1 MYRLIIADD
10 EENIRNGMA
19 NSLPWR
25 EWGYEVAAVCA
36 SGQEVLDR
44 MEDCR
49 PDVVLSDIRMPGM
62 DGVELMQR
70 LSREY
75 PQVKIVILSGY
86 SDFKYLNMSIR
97 SHVAEY
103 LLKPTDIDDFEET
116 FRRLKAAMDHER
128 LRRAQITESVL
139 RHFHVWL
146 TAMLGGVATPEDTDR
161 FLPMLTEA
169 GIDLD
174 NLQVAA
180 FVLDGHGGDERPDQ
194 VALWRRVWEVTAALP
209 AGPLRRLSFLLG
221 EGDMVVLY
229 SSGEEIAPGDVRADI
244 EAIQRAVRDGLR
256 VTLSAGVS
264 DLCTEPGMLPQAYE
278 QANCSA
284 KQSAFAGQ
292 EAVYFFSQMQKE
304 RPAGMPYFDT
314 EQVEKALLAQDYDAL
329 RAEIDR
335 VLLPLAESLPEYRAV
350 DQLCLSL
357 LFHVS
362 LWGLRYGIQMEEVL
376 RALGAHYTDV
386 YQSET
391 LAAKRDFVLACLFGC
406 QQALAARRRSHSHA
420 VKSVAMRVR
429 EYVDAE
435 YCSNNNALFE
445 SYSRLVRQERI
456 GAIYMPA
463 RREVLDFRDPN
474 QVTTLLVKQF
484 EALDVANPDKLGRF
498 FFYPLQKNFLSTET
512 YGEPRRDMVVLGSRQ
527 DLGMQV
533 LMSQINPHF
542 LYNTLESIVW
552 KAGEAGRP
560 DIGKLASSLGK
571 LYRLSISGGL
581 FVPLEQE
588 LEHVQMYMNIQR
600 SRYGNKV
607 DYEVRLHGVGMDRAA
622 LARLRDQIVH
632 GRKPRAEANYRSTG
646 IGLHNIGARLRLY
659 AGSSSCIRVQSKLQ
673 FGTRVTL
680 ELPWR
685 AIGTES

>member
-161 FLPMLTEA
+161 FMPMLTEA

-221 EGDMVVLY
+221 GEDMVVLY

-335 VLLPLAESLPEYRAV
+335 VLLPLAERLPEYRAV

-435 YCSNNNALFE
+435 YCSNAL
-445 SYSRLVRQERI
+445 S
-456 GAIYMPA
+456 
-463 RREVLDFRDPN
+463 
-474 QVTTLLVKQF
+474 
-484 EALDVANPDKLGRF
+484 
-498 FFYPLQKNFLSTET
+498 
-512 YGEPRRDMVVLGSRQ
+512 
-527 DLGMQV
+527 
-533 LMSQINPHF
+533 
-542 LYNTLESIVW
+542 LESVAAYVHKTPAYISRVFKNELGCNFSDYLTEKRMRVAAW
-552 KAGEAGRP
+552 RRGE
-560 DIGKLASSLGK
+560 KLL
-571 LYRLSISGGL
+571 LT
-581 FVPLEQE
+581 VTD
-588 LEHVQMYMNIQR
+588 N
-600 SRYGNKV
+600 
-607 DYEVRLHGVGMDRAA
+607 GVGMDRAA

-659 AGSSSCIRVQSKLQ
+659 AGSSSCIRVQSKPQ

>member
-44 MEDCR
+44 MADCR

-180 FVLDGHGGDERPDQ
+180 FVLDGHGGDGRPDQ

-221 EGDMVVLY
+221 GEDMVVLY

-463 RREVLDFRDPN
+463 RREVLDFPGPQPGHDP
-474 QVTTLLVKQF
+474 
-484 EALDVANPDKLGRF
+484 
-498 FFYPLQKNFLSTET
+498 
-512 YGEPRRDMVVLGSRQ
+512 
-527 DLGMQV
+527 
-533 LMSQINPHF
+533 
-542 LYNTLESIVW
+542 
-552 KAGEAGRP
+552 AGQA
-560 DIGKLASSLGK
+560 
-571 LYRLSISGGL
+571 
-581 FVPLEQE
+581 V
-588 LEHVQMYMNIQR
+588 
-600 SRYGNKV
+600 
-607 DYEVRLHGVGMDRAA
+607 
-622 LARLRDQIVH
+622 
-632 GRKPRAEANYRSTG
+632 
-646 IGLHNIGARLRLY
+646 
-659 AGSSSCIRVQSKLQ
+659 
-673 FGTRVTL
+673 
-680 ELPWR
+680 
-685 AIGTES
+685 

>member
-19 NSLPWR
+19 HSLPWR
-25 EWGYEVAAVCA
+25 EWGYEVVALCA

-44 MEDCR
+44 MEGCR

-70 LSREY
+70 LSRDH

-97 SHVAEY
+97 NHVAEY

-116 FRRLKAAMDHER
+116 FRRLKSTMDHER

-146 TAMLGGVATPEDTDR
+146 TAMLGGTAAPEDTDR

-174 NLQVAA
+174 NLQIAA

-194 VALWRRVWEVTAALP
+194 VALWRRVWEVVAALP
-209 AGPLRRLSFLLG
+209 GGGLHRLPFLLG
-221 EGDMVVLY
+221 GEDMVVLY
-229 SSGEEIAPGDVRADI
+229 SSGEEIAPADVRADI
-244 EAIQRAVRDGLR
+244 EAIQQAVRDGLR

-292 EAVYFFSQMQKE
+292 ESVYFFCQMQRE

-314 EQVEKALLAQDYDAL
+314 EQVEKALLAQDYEAL

-335 VLLPLAESLPEYRAV
+335 VLLPLAEQLPEYRTV

-376 RALGAHYTDV
+376 RTLGAHYTDI

-406 QQALAARRRSHSHA
+406 QQALARRRSHSHT

-435 YCSNNNALFE
+435 YCSNAL
-445 SYSRLVRQERI
+445 S
-456 GAIYMPA
+456 
-463 RREVLDFRDPN
+463 
-474 QVTTLLVKQF
+474 
-484 EALDVANPDKLGRF
+484 
-498 FFYPLQKNFLSTET
+498 
-512 YGEPRRDMVVLGSRQ
+512 
-527 DLGMQV
+527 
-533 LMSQINPHF
+533 
-542 LYNTLESIVW
+542 LESVAAYVHKTPAYISRVF
-552 KAGEAGRP
+552 KNELGCNFSDYLTEKRMRLAAQLLAKPE
-560 DIGKLASSLGK
+560 GKV
-571 LYRLSISGGL
+571 YRI
-581 FVPLEQE
+581 
-588 LEHVQMYMNIQR
+588 
-600 SRYGNKV
+600 
-607 DYEVRLHGVGMDRAA
+607 AA
-622 LARLRDQIVH
+622 QC
-632 GRKPRAEANYRSTG
+632 G
-646 IGLHNIGARLRLY
+646 Y
-659 AGSSSCIRVQSKLQ
+659 ADTSNFIRVFKRFYGVSPMEYRTVQGGAK
-673 FGTRVTL
+673 
-680 ELPWR
+680 
-685 AIGTES
+685 